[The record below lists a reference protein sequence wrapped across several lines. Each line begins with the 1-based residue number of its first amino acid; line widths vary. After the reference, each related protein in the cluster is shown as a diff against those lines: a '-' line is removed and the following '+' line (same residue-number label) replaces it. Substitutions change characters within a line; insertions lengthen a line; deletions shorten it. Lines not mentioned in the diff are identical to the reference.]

1 MHKSQIWFG
10 FHKLPQ
16 MLCYLNKNSWP
27 SCPSSSLPA
36 VNSAPLLPH
45 QAASLKACPGHPC
58 PWDQPTNTREY
69 PHQFHT
75 LIHQSVHRHFTRHSQ
90 KELLQYR
97 PLPQKVAQVCLIS
110 GSSSSSDIL
119 KYYEYYSWNLKK
131 STFFITHTTACE
143 TVINMKTHGQMKWY
157 RRYHGDWRCH
167 PSLVYS
173 LPREL

>member
-1 MHKSQIWFG
+1 MYKSQMWFG

-16 MLCYLNKNSWP
+16 ILCYLNKNSWP

-119 KYYEYYSWNLKK
+119 KYYEYCFSWNLKK
-131 STFFITHTTACE
+131 VNVFHNSHYSLWNRHKPEDTWTNEVVSEIP
-143 TVINMKTHGQMKWY
+143 
-157 RRYHGDWRCH
+157 WRCH

>member
-1 MHKSQIWFG
+1 MNSTWTSAIRVVSGNHSDPLESRTYVDRHFEPSSIFTGRGPGSGHTMYKSQIWFG

-16 MLCYLNKNSWP
+16 ILCYLNKNSWP

-45 QAASLKACPGHPC
+45 QAASLKACPAGHPC

-97 PLPQKVAQVCLIS
+97 PLA
-110 GSSSSSDIL
+110 
-119 KYYEYYSWNLKK
+119 
-131 STFFITHTTACE
+131 
-143 TVINMKTHGQMKWY
+143 
-157 RRYHGDWRCH
+157 
-167 PSLVYS
+167 
-173 LPREL
+173 